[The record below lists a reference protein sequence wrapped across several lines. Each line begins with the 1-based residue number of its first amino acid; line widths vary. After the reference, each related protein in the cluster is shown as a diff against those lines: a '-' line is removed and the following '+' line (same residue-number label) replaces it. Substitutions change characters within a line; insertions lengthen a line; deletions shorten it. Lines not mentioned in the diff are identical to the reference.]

1 MQCRD
6 FEGWVEREVPTVY
19 GCHYPL
25 HQISSSDTRKFNVT
39 TFLLLETNVDKSCG
53 FIMLLSKTAE
63 TVEFS
68 CEDVI

>member
-1 MQCRD
+1 M
-6 FEGWVEREVPTVY
+6 Y